1 MEFSYQYRRVMGA
14 FAENSYVDYFTN
26 SPLDEN
32 EAFPVMA
39 TFKIVDGGGEIPTFL
54 KGIVINDIPR
64 EGVFNVVYPMNVS
77 SNHRI
82 IAGAETILKEFCLN
96 HQGSRLTRVA
106 TPKGEVYYGSRGVVF
121 DRDFNPIIYTT
132 ATIKVSS
139 GSTTL
144 ENYKFH
150 ISPKMFLE
158 DTTLNKSILK
168 KGIAYFLSNGINQGW
183 RMPQAKVS
191 ILVDDGSEFFKKPNQ
206 PSVNTTNEEFANL
219 LKDNIGDILNQLTY
233 S

>member
-1 MEFSYQYRRVMGA
+1 MEFSYQYSRTMGA
-14 FAENSYVDYFTN
+14 FAENAYIDYFTN

-32 EAFPVMA
+32 RAFPVMA
-39 TFKIVDGGGEIPTFL
+39 TFKMVNGEGEIPTFL
-54 KGIVINDIPR
+54 KGVVINGIPR
-64 EGVFNVVYPMNVS
+64 EGVFSVVYPMNVS
-77 SNHRI
+77 SYNRI
-82 IAGAETILKEFCLN
+82 IAGAESILKEFCLN
-96 HQGSRLTRVA
+96 NQGSRLTRVT
-106 TPKGEVYYGSRGVVF
+106 TPKGEIYYGSRGVVF

-132 ATIKVSS
+132 ATIKFPN
-139 GSTTL
+139 GGANL
-144 ENYKFH
+144 ENYKLH

-191 ILVDDGSEFFKKPNQ
+191 ILVDEGLEFFKKPNQ
-206 PSVNTTNEEFANL
+206 PSVNTTNEEFTNL